1 MKWGGT
7 MADLLRPEARAA
19 LWRGREVIAGLG
31 VVGLGLWWALTSFG
45 ILQWLGW
52 GLAALGA
59 GLMVGGVQ
67 RWRFRQDGRG
77 PGLLKIDEGRVAY
90 MGPLTGGTVDLDA
103 VRRLRLDRRA
113 KPAHWLLETGD
124 EVLAVPVTADGAETL
139 FDAFAALPGLKR
151 GRMIELLNG
160 EARDVVTVWTRPA
173 RLTVV

>member
-1 MKWGGT
+1 

-19 LWRGREVIAGLG
+19 LWRGREVLVGL
-31 VVGLGLWWALTSFG
+31 VLAGLGLWWALASFG

-59 GLMVGGVQ
+59 GLVIGGVQ
-67 RWRFRQDGRG
+67 RWRFRQEGRG

-90 MGPLTGGTVDLDA
+90 MGPLTGGMVDLDE

-113 KPAHWLLETGD
+113 KPAHWLLETGT
-124 EVLAVPVTADGAETL
+124 EVLAIPVTADGAEAL

-151 GRMIELLNG
+151 GRMIEMLND
-160 EARDVVTVWTRPA
+160 ETRDVVTIWTRPA